1 MNALPSSL
9 SAVVN
14 AEPIIALDAIE
25 RSFGLVQALRGIT
38 LSLRPGRA
46 LALVGESGCGK
57 TTCARIIARLDKPT
71 GGRLFFRGQ
80 ELTARGEAGAERS
93 YRREVQMVFQDPFSS
108 LNPAFTVSHHL
119 ARPLQLHRQS
129 GVKADLAQEITRL
142 LASVGLEPEVTRQKF
157 PHELSGGQRQ
167 RVNIARALAV
177 APSVLV
183 ADEPTSMLD
192 VSIRKD
198 ILDLLARVKRENDL
212 AMLYITHDIATAAH
226 VAEEIVVMFAGQMVE
241 WGDTD
246 AVLSDPRHPYTR
258 LLLSAVP
265 DGSRPFVTGGS
276 ARFLEQAEKVRSLSR
291 PESADIEQ
299 VGPNHFIRALG
310 VSNARLPKS

>member
-1 MNALPSSL
+1 MKPEAHPSPAGAVIRLEEIRRQFGPVPALKGISFSL
-9 SAVVN
+9 
-14 AEPIIALDAIE
+14 
-25 RSFGLVQALRGIT
+25 F
-38 LSLRPGRA
+38 PGRA

-57 TTCARIIARLDKPT
+57 TTCARIIARLDRPT
-71 GGRLFFRGQ
+71 GGKLFFRGQ
-80 ELTARGEAGAERS
+80 DLTAHGTAKDERL
-93 YRREVQMVFQDPFSS
+93 YRKDVQMVFQDPFSS

-119 ARPLQLHRQS
+119 SRPLQLHRQNTS
-129 GVKADLAQEITRL
+129 RSALEEDIAGL
-142 LASVGLEPEVTRQKF
+142 LASVGLDPAVSKQKF

-198 ILDLLARVKRENDL
+198 ILDLLARVKQENEL

-241 WGDTD
+241 WGDTET
-246 AVLSDPRHPYTR
+246 VLSNPRHPYTQ

-265 DGSRPFVTGGS
+265 DGGRPFVTGGS
-276 ARFLEQAEKVRSLSR
+276 ARFLEQAERVRSLSR
-291 PESADIEQ
+291 PESTVIEQ
-299 VGPNHFIRALG
+299 IAPNHFMRALG
-310 VSNARLPKS
+310 AHS